1 MNGERYLDELV
12 ERSGTI
18 GMGRRG
24 NKVDGSQGKV
34 LQEQGVNV
42 GLELINS
49 QIL

>member
-24 NKVDGSQGKV
+24 NKVDVLRGRFSQSKV
-34 LQEQGVNV
+34 
-42 GLELINS
+42 
-49 QIL
+49 